1 MRVSEVSPFPTAASR
16 EVPFKNLNGLMKGGN
31 KRPMDRKAEGAQL
44 DRTGRGRP
52 TENLSKY
59 LFVVSA
65 VGGVGLVISL
75 FLATEFIGPIKKM
88 VELSI
93 QTIFG

>member
-1 MRVSEVSPFPTAASR
+1 
-16 EVPFKNLNGLMKGGN
+16 
-31 KRPMDRKAEGAQL
+31 MDRKAEEAQFEG
-44 DRTGRGRP
+44 TGLGRP

-65 VGGVGLVISL
+65 LGGVGLVVSL

-93 QTIFG
+93 HTIFG